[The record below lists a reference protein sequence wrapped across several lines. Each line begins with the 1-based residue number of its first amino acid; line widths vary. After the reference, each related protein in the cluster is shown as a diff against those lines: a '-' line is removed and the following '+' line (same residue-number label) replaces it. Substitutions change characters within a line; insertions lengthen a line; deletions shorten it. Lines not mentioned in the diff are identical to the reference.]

1 MAEAPTP
8 DELAAKRRELQEL
21 RQQNADT
28 QVNRDQK
35 AAEERRVR
43 EMEAIQAEINYELQA
58 QAILEGKPLPDFN
71 EPPTNEPPDNSSVPA
86 SSVPA
91 STDQS
96 NTDDKTDEQ
105 AASQTPQAPQVNLGE
120 DDDNQEGA

>member
-8 DELAAKRRELQEL
+8 EELAAKRRELQEL

-28 QVNRDQK
+28 QSGRDQQ
-35 AAEERRVR
+35 AAEERRRR
-43 EMEAIQAEINYELQA
+43 EYEAIQADINYELQA

-71 EPPTNEPPDNSSVPA
+71 EPPTNEPPDTASVPA
-86 SSVPA
+86 N
-91 STDQS
+91 TDQTPDQS
-96 NTDDKTDEQ
+96 
-105 AASQTPQAPQVNLGE
+105 APQTPTPPQVNLGG

>member
-86 SSVPA
+86 S
-91 STDQS
+91 TDQS

-105 AASQTPQAPQVNLGE
+105 AASQTPQAPQVNLGG